1 MIWTTCCFPMPTVAG
16 DCKRVSVL
24 GTLSSGI
31 WERGYRMCQ
40 LHLVGVMSLVPAL
53 RGGNSE
59 GIKRRYSLFSSH
71 VCWRETTLAPLPTL
85 CLSCTSTS
93 LTTHHSQQGNN
104 GHPWILHHSFSSE
117 DITIQTVSDNCIQ
130 RSGRG
135 LWGSKHIPTSCS
147 LFTIYYDKNEKKT
160 IVPTFNSKFWLDDP
174 CLSHCVIAKI
184 VLIGQ

>member
-1 MIWTTCCFPMPTVAG
+1 MDYLLLSDADSGWWLQARVCLG
-16 DCKRVSVL
+16 DVVIRDL
-24 GTLSSGI
+24 R
-31 WERGYRMCQ
+31 ERLQDVPAAFGR
-40 LHLVGVMSLVPAL
+40 VMSLVPAL

-147 LFTIYYDKNEKKT
+147 LFTIYYDKNEKKN
-160 IVPTFNSKFWLDDP
+160 NSSNF
-174 CLSHCVIAKI
+174 
-184 VLIGQ
+184 QF